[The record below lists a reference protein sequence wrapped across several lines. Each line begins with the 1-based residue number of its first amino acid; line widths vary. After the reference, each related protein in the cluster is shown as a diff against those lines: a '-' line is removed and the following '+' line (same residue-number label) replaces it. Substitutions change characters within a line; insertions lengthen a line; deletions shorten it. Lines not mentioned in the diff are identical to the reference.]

1 MDKSQKESLV
11 IKLSSLLEGASIAI
25 CANYQGLK
33 VEELNTVRRKA
44 EAAGSEVKVVK
55 NTLTRLALKNVV
67 NEDERNS
74 EFKSFYETL
83 VGPSLMVFGKVDAVA
98 SAKFF
103 VEAVENYASLVA
115 KGVFLDGKFLDTKE
129 LESLSKLP
137 GKQELY
143 AKLLA
148 LMQAPATQLVKL
160 INEPARQIAVCVNE
174 QAKKLAS

>member
-11 IKLSSLLEGASIAI
+11 VKLTSLLEGASIAI

-44 EAAGSEVKVVK
+44 EEVGSEVKVVK
-55 NTLTRLALKNVV
+55 NTLTRIALKNVV
-67 NEDERNS
+67 EEDSRNS
-74 EFKSFYETL
+74 EFDSFYDTF
-83 VGPSLMVFGKVDAVA
+83 VGPSLVVFGKDDAVS

-103 VEAVENYASLVA
+103 VEAVEAYASLVA
-115 KGVFLDGKFLDTKE
+115 KGVFLDGKFLDSKE
-129 LESLSKLP
+129 LEALSKMP

-143 AKLLA
+143 GQLLA

-160 INEPARQIAVCVNE
+160 MNEPGRQIAVCINE
-174 QAKKLAS
+174 QAKKLG